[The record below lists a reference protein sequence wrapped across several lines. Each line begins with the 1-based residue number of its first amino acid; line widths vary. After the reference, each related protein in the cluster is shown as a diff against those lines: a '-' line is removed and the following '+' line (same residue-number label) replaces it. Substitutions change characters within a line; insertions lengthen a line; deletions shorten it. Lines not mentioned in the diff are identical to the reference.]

1 MSKSTD
7 QFKTTIQAYLDKRA
21 EEDSLFAQTLKKEN
35 KNIEDCIGYILSEV
49 QKSGCSGFADDEI
62 YGMAVHYYDE
72 DDVNPG
78 SYKSIQVVVNHS
90 VELSPE
96 ELEAAKQKGIDSAM
110 EEARQKALEELPKI
124 IKLSPEEVAAAKQQA
139 MDEAI
144 KEQKEKLV
152 QKRAKKVEASTEAEP
167 NLFLDL

>member
-7 QFKTTIQAYLDKRA
+7 QFKKTIQAYLNKRA
-21 EEDSLFAQTLKKEN
+21 EEDSLFAETLKKEN
-35 KNIEDCIGYILSEV
+35 KNIDDCIGYILSEV

-72 DDVNPG
+72 DDVKPG
-78 SYKSIQVVVNHS
+78 SYKSIQVVVNHA
-90 VELSPE
+90 V
-96 ELEAAKQKGIDSAM
+96 D
-110 EEARQKALEELPKI
+110 
-124 IKLSPEEVAAAKQQA
+124 LSPEEVAAAKQQA

-152 QKRAKKVEASTEAEP
+152 QKRAKKVEAATEAEP